1 MGFTHLKN
9 ESKFSNLADAL
20 RWAARVVGFCAKHM
34 NRLGFS
40 FSPPAKT
47 NQMCECRSPT
57 GEREKKLRL
66 VARVLATTTTVLAI
80 FVAAAFAQIP
90 LSQRRSGYDLMSRDT
105 KAMQDDDTSNPAT
118 LSVLDGEAMWAAK
131 AGTAGKSCADCHGD
145 AEQSMRGVSAR
156 YPAFNATKARPI
168 DIEQRINLCRTEKQ
182 NATPLPFESRELL
195 AITAYV
201 GKQSRGEPI
210 AVADDEKTRSF
221 IEAGRK
227 IYARRQGQLNLS
239 CQNCHD
245 DNAGQKLAGVELP
258 QGHPTGYPLYRLEW
272 QSIGSLQRR
281 LRNCMIGMRAEPYAY
296 GSDENVDLELFL
308 MSRARGMK
316 VETPAVRP

>member
-1 MGFTHLKN
+1 VTSLVLGAL
-9 ESKFSNLADAL
+9 FS
-20 RWAARVVGFCAKHM
+20 
-34 NRLGFS
+34 S
-40 FSPPAKT
+40 
-47 NQMCECRSPT
+47 
-57 GEREKKLRL
+57 
-66 VARVLATTTTVLAI
+66 LAI
-80 FVAAAFAQIP
+80 AEP
-90 LSQRRSGYDLMSRDT
+90 TLSQRRSGYELMSRDT
-105 KAMQDDDTSNPAT
+105 KAMQGDDTSNPGT

-131 AGTAGKSCADCHGD
+131 AGAAGKSCADCHGD
-145 AEQSMRGVSAR
+145 AEQSMPGVSAR
-156 YPAFNATKARPI
+156 YPTFDAAKGRPI
-168 DIEQRINLCRTEKQ
+168 DIEQRINLCRTERQ

-210 AVADDEKTRSF
+210 AVADDEKAKPF
-221 IEAGRK
+221 IEAGRQ

-258 QGHPTGYPLYRLEW
+258 QGHPVGYPLYRLEW